1 MKISTRGRYGLR
13 AMIDLALH
21 EDEGRV
27 TLAGIAARQDLSL
40 NYLESIFSAL
50 KRAGF
55 VIGTAGAQ
63 GGYSLARPAD
73 QISLQSIL
81 EALEGDLSVFEEADV
96 GTPIRAFLKQHV
108 WDVIDR
114 EVENTLYAT
123 TLADMV
129 KRPTERHANVPTPAL
144 KKRDKNPPANP
155 SNFGGGFL

>member
-21 EDEGRV
+21 ENEGRV
-27 TLAGIAARQDLSL
+27 TLAGIAVRLDPSR
-40 NYLESIFSAL
+40 NCLERIFSAL

-81 EALEGDLSVFEEADV
+81 EAVEGDLSVLEDADI
-96 GTPIRAFLKQHV
+96 GTHIRAFLKQHV

-114 EVENTLYAT
+114 EVENTWYAT

-129 KRPTERHANVPTPAL
+129 KRIQLQESSAESAAV
-144 KKRDKNPPANP
+144 
-155 SNFGGGFL
+155 

>member
-21 EDEGRV
+21 ENEGRV
-27 TLAGIAARQDLSL
+27 TLAGIAVRQDLSL

-55 VIGTAGAQ
+55 GTAGAQ

-81 EALEGDLSVFEEADV
+81 EALEGDLSVFEEADI

-129 KRPTERHANVPTPAL
+129 KRIQLQESSAESSAL
-144 KKRDKNPPANP
+144 
-155 SNFGGGFL
+155 

>member
-21 EDEGRV
+21 ENEGRV

-123 TLADMV
+123 ILADMV
-129 KRPTERHANVPTPAL
+129 KRIQLQESSAESSAL
-144 KKRDKNPPANP
+144 
-155 SNFGGGFL
+155 

>member
-114 EVENTLYAT
+114 EVENTLF
-123 TLADMV
+123 
-129 KRPTERHANVPTPAL
+129 PTPRGDRV
-144 KKRDKNPPANP
+144 KPPHCQEP
-155 SNFGGGFL
+155 SGEGSA

>member
-21 EDEGRV
+21 EVEGRV

-81 EALEGDLSVFEEADV
+81 EALEGDLSVFEASEE
-96 GTPIRAFLKQHV
+96 GTPIRAFLKRHV
-108 WDVIDR
+108 WDAIDR
-114 EVENTLYAT
+114 EVEHTLCAT

-129 KRPTERHANVPTPAL
+129 KRTQLQASSAESSAL
-144 KKRDKNPPANP
+144 
-155 SNFGGGFL
+155 